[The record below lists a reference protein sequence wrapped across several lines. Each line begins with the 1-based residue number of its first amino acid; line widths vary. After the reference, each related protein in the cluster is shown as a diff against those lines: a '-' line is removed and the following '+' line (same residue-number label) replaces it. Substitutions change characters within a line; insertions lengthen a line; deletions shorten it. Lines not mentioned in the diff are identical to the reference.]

1 MLMPFQIYLEDNM
14 KEKIYKEK
22 YSKKVTKKPLN
33 ERKKIDKKWVL
44 IISIISFLIS
54 LLFSFIGETV
64 IPNAHIAISI
74 ILVFAFIGLGIL
86 FDMIG
91 IAVTVAD
98 VSTFN
103 SMATKKVHGARLGVR
118 LIKNAHKVSSFCNDV
133 IGDICG
139 IISGSTGVSIAIVI
153 SSRLHV
159 SLLLVTLLITA
170 FIAAVTIGGKAL
182 GKSVAMN
189 YSNSILYN
197 FVKVLSVF
205 YRK

>member
-1 MLMPFQIYLEDNM
+1 M
-14 KEKIYKEK
+14 KEKKEK
-22 YSKKVTKKPLN
+22 KEKRISKKPVREKK
-33 ERKKIDKKWVL
+33 KVDIKWIL
-44 IISIISFLIS
+44 LISIISFFIS
-54 LLFSFIGETV
+54 LFFSFIGETI
-64 IPNAHIAISI
+64 IPDAHISISI
-74 ILVFAFIGLGIL
+74 FLVIIFITLGII

-103 SMATKKVHGARLGVR
+103 SMATRRVKGAKLAVR
-118 LIKNAHKVSSFCNDV
+118 LIKNASKVSSFCNDV

-153 SSRLHV
+153 SNRFNI

-170 FIAAVTIGGKAL
+170 TIAALTIGGKAM
-182 GKSVAMN
+182 GKSFAMN
-189 YSNSILYN
+189 KRNQILYA
-197 FVKVLSVF
+197 FVRFLSIF

>member
-1 MLMPFQIYLEDNM
+1 M
-14 KEKIYKEK
+14 KNKKYKES
-22 YSKKVTKKPLN
+22 YSKKVNKKPLK
-33 ERKKIDKKWVL
+33 EKKKTDKKWVA
-44 IISIISFLIS
+44 IISIVSFFIS

-64 IPNAHIAISI
+64 IPNAHVFISI
-74 ILVFAFIGLGIL
+74 ILIFVFIFLGII

-98 VSTFN
+98 IKTFN
-103 SMATKKVHGARLGVR
+103 SMSTKKVKGAKLGVK

-153 SSRLHV
+153 SNRLNC

-170 FIAAVTIGGKAL
+170 FIAAITIGGKAL
-182 GKSVAMN
+182 GKSFAMN
-189 YSNSILYN
+189 NSNSILYR
-197 FVKVLSVF
+197 FVRFLSIF